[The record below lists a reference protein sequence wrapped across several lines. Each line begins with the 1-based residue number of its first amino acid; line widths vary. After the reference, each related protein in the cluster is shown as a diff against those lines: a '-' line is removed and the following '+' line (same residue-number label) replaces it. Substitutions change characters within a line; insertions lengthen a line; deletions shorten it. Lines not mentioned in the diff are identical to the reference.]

1 MNHEGYRDDTP
12 EKAIW
17 GIRKEERIK
26 EIEKKHGVYRGEYY
40 HVLAE
45 RITSDYKSNRTVRE
59 YRKMKKVIG
68 VYPHIV
74 TLEDKNG
81 VKESFQWD
89 EFFKKRKMR

>member
-1 MNHEGYRDDTP
+1 MNHEGYRDDTS

-59 YRKMKKVIG
+59 CRKMKVIG